1 MSAKEVRLGSIF
13 DPRDGKSVIIPI
25 DHGFYMG
32 SVEGLERPIEV
43 AKVLVEEHV
52 DATLMSHG
60 LGKACASLF
69 VGTCVPAKILTA
81 DYVLMSRIPGEV
93 EGVLGY
99 SAYSSVEQAIRW
111 GFSAVK
117 VLMPWGFDA
126 TDQMRIVA
134 TIGRIA
140 VECDNK
146 EMPLMIEPVLMGP
159 AAPKDKKDDPKTIAH
174 ACRIAVECGADIVK
188 CAYTGDVDSFHDI
201 VDSIGVPV
209 VILGGPKMGAVDQV
223 LATARDSIRAGGK
236 GIVFGRNVWQ
246 YPAMRSLVR
255 ALKEIV
261 HGGAEVDVVMEKY
274 NLK

>member
-126 TDQMRIVA
+126 TDQMRIA
-134 TIGRIA
+134 AIGRIA

-146 EMPLMIEPVLMGP
+146 EMPLMIEPVLM
-159 AAPKDKKDDPKTIAH
+159 
-174 ACRIAVECGADIVK
+174 CR
-188 CAYTGDVDSFHDI
+188 
-201 VDSIGVPV
+201 
-209 VILGGPKMGAVDQV
+209 L
-223 LATARDSIRAGGK
+223 LATRRTIQDDCTC
-236 GIVFGRNVWQ
+236 
-246 YPAMRSLVR
+246 M
-255 ALKEIV
+255 
-261 HGGAEVDVVMEKY
+261 
-274 NLK
+274 